1 MERMLA
7 VIAADPVAA
16 AAGLAGMAC
25 FAGWPLFRTRL
36 AMLATYIGNNL
47 GFAAHYGLLHDWTAA
62 AMNGLMGVQTAVA
75 IWLVRMP
82 RLRWAYVAFMP
93 LLGGASL
100 VTWHGLPSVL
110 AAAATAFSTLGRMQ
124 RNEIVLRSLMLAS
137 TPCWSA
143 HDLMVGSL
151 PGLVADVLSMTTGAT
166 MLLRR
171 SPTIAAAA
179 TATEQVVPRRSRRE
193 SALGQERT

>member
-1 MERMLA
+1 T
-7 VIAADPVAA
+7 V
-16 AAGLAGMAC
+16 
-25 FAGWPLFRTRL
+25 
-36 AMLATYIGNNL
+36 
-47 GFAAHYGLLHDWTAA
+47 
-62 AMNGLMGVQTAVA
+62 VA
-75 IWLVRMP
+75 IWLVRWP
-82 RLRWAYVAFMP
+82 RLRWVYYALVPA
-93 LLGGASL
+93 LGGASL

-110 AAAATAFSTLGRMQ
+110 AATATALSTIGRMQ
-124 RNEIVLRSLMLAS
+124 RNEILLRVLLLAS
-137 TPCWSA
+137 TPCWTA